1 MEPTVTRLKQVVV
14 SLAAQTLTTD
24 YLWCKI
30 FSKLT
35 AIQLY
40 LQRTLLVIQ
49 SSLLHVTNYTFN
61 YIITIYNTEQYGS
74 FIQNKIYPNEFSNEN
89 IIQNYCNLIKF
100 VSFLHKI
107 LPL

>member
-74 FIQNKIYPNEFSNEN
+74 FIQKELSTHKSKTKF
-89 IIQNYCNLIKF
+89 IQK
-100 VSFLHKI
+100 SFPMKI
-107 LPL
+107 LSKIIAT